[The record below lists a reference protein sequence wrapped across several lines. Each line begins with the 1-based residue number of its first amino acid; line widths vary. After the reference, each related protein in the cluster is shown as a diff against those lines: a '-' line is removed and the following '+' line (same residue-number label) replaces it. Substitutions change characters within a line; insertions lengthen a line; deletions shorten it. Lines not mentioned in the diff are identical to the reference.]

1 MRAPC
6 PHVAPQSV
14 HPAVNALFVSEALAP
29 TLPVLYRL
37 CRRLVL
43 PMLLLCSGAACA
55 TELPAE
61 RVRELAQHP
70 QWLRLLHVGPDGRRS
85 EIHSP
90 EFFLSPAGATDA
102 EAELRATLA
111 GLAAAPG
118 ADANQH
124 ARCRFPARHA
134 WLLSQ
139 QVTLP
144 GPARAHTACPRLAQW
159 GRFDELRSV
168 SLLLVSGYFGNPA
181 SSFGHSLLR
190 FNTDEGRASD
200 GLTDLGINFGALVPD
215 RESTIVYVFK
225 GLTGGYQAGFSDKP
239 YYSHDLIY
247 SRTEFRDMWDH
258 ELALDESERLMLAY
272 HLWEIVGRKF
282 TYYFLK
288 ENCAWRIA
296 ELLALVRN
304 DDLLARS
311 SVWFAPVEV
320 FHRLHEAARRSGRPW
335 FQSVRFVPSS
345 ERVLRHQFAQLSPEE
360 SRVANTTLA
369 QHPTEP
375 GRRLEQVAPE
385 RRIDVLDA
393 LTAYHNYRV
402 AAEEPTVSAA
412 TTAAKD
418 AALRARLALPA
429 RRPADNPIPQLPSP
443 AEGSAP
449 MLSALALGHH
459 EHGGAFA
466 QLRWAP
472 FSYELSGHNGL
483 ADGELVVLDVA
494 ANVDGGGAKL
504 DRLDIIRVKKINA
517 QHTRIHGEDW
527 LSWQVE
533 FGARRD
539 LDAGD
544 GRLRLVGRLGG
555 GLAVPWGADV
565 TAYAMVDAVALGR
578 PSSLG
583 VEPNAGL
590 VVRAGRWKLW
600 ALASSRY
607 ESKTKH
613 WRTRQHLEA
622 TYRLSADRAL
632 RIEATHDR
640 SDRVLLTLIQYW

>member
-1 MRAPC
+1 
-6 PHVAPQSV
+6 
-14 HPAVNALFVSEALAP
+14 VNALFVSEACAP
-29 TLPVLYRL
+29 TVAVPYRLYRR
-37 CRRLVL
+37 CFALV
-43 PMLLLCSGAACA
+43 LLLCGLAATA
-55 TELPAE
+55 TAAELPAE
-61 RVRELAQHP
+61 RLRELAQHP
-70 QWLRLLHVGPDGRRS
+70 QWLRLLHASVDGRHS

-90 EFFLSPAGATDA
+90 EFFLSPQGATDP

-111 GLAAAPG
+111 GLSADTG
-118 ADANQH
+118 ADPNAH

-139 QVTLP
+139 QVALP
-144 GPARAHTACPRLAQW
+144 GPAQAHSACPRLAQW
-159 GRFDELRSV
+159 GRFDQLRSI

-190 FNTDEGRASD
+190 FNTDEGRASE

-215 RESTIVYVFK
+215 RESTLVYVFK

-258 ELALDESERLMLAY
+258 ELALSEAERLMLAY

-320 FHRLHEAARRSGRPW
+320 FHRLHEAERRSGKAW
-335 FQSVRFVPSS
+335 FRSVRFVPSA
-345 ERVLRHQFAQLSPEE
+345 ERVLRHQFAQLSPDEA
-360 SRVANTTLA
+360 RVANTTIA

-375 GRRLEQVAPE
+375 GRLLGSVAPE

-393 LTAYHNYRV
+393 LTAYNNYRV

-418 AALRARLALPA
+418 AALRARLSLPA
-429 RRPADNPIPQLPSP
+429 RRPADNPIPQLQSP
-443 AEGSAP
+443 AEASAP
-449 MLSALALGHH
+449 MLSALAAGHH
-459 EHGGAFA
+459 ERHGSFA

-483 ADGELVVLDVA
+483 TDGELVVFDVA
-494 ANVDGGGAKL
+494 ANLDGEGVTL
-504 DRLDIIRVKKINA
+504 DRLDVIRVKKLNA

-533 FGARRD
+533 AGARRED
-539 LDAGD
+539 VDGD
-544 GRLRLVGRLGG
+544 SRLRLTGRIGG
-555 GLAVPWGADV
+555 GYAAPWGADV
-565 TAYAMVDAVALGR
+565 TAYAMVDAVAFSR

-583 VEPNAGL
+583 LEPNAGL

-600 ALASSRY
+600 ALASTRY
-607 ESKTKH
+607 ESATH
-613 WRTRQHLEA
+613 RWQPRQHLEA

-632 RIEATHDR
+632 RFELTRQR
-640 SDRVLLTLIQYW
+640 SSRGLVTLLQYW

>member
-1 MRAPC
+1 M
-6 PHVAPQSV
+6 
-14 HPAVNALFVSEALAP
+14 
-29 TLPVLYRL
+29 LYLLRR
-37 CRRLVL
+37 CRWLS
-43 PMLLLCSGAACA
+43 LLLCGLASFAAA
-55 TELPAE
+55 AADELPAE
-61 RVRELAQHP
+61 RLRELATHP
-70 QWLRLLHVGPDGRRS
+70 QWLRLLHASADSGRS

-90 EFFLSPAGATDA
+90 DFFLAPDGATDP

-111 GLAAAPG
+111 GMAAEPG
-118 ADANQH
+118 ADPNTH

-134 WLLSQ
+134 WLQSQ
-139 QVTLP
+139 QIALP
-144 GPARAHTACPRLAQW
+144 GPARAHQACPRLGQW
-159 GRFDELRSV
+159 GRFEQMHSV

-181 SSFGHSLLR
+181 STFGHALLR
-190 FNTDEGRASD
+190 FNTEEGRASE
-200 GLTDLGINFGALVPD
+200 GLTDLGINFGALVPE
-215 RESTIVYVFK
+215 RESTLVYVFK

-311 SVWFAPVEV
+311 GVWFAPVEV
-320 FHRLHEAARRSGRPW
+320 FHRMHEAGRRSGRPW
-335 FQSVRFVPSS
+335 FRSVRFVPSS
-345 ERVLRHQFAQLSPEE
+345 ERVLRHQFAQLSAAEAG
-360 SRVANTTLA
+360 VANTTIA

-375 GRRLEQVAPE
+375 GRLLGSVALE

-393 LTAYHNYRV
+393 LTAYNNYRV
-402 AAEEPTVSAA
+402 AGEEPTISAA

-418 AALRARLALPA
+418 AALRARLQLPA
-429 RRPADNPIPQLPSP
+429 RRPADNPIPPRESP

-449 MLSALALGHH
+449 MLGAVAAGHA
-459 EHGGAFA
+459 EHQGGFL

-472 FSYELSGHNGL
+472 FSYELTGHNGL
-483 ADGELVVLDVA
+483 DGGELVLLDVA
-494 ANVDGGGAKL
+494 AQLDRDGARL
-504 DRLDIIRVKKINA
+504 DRLDVIRVKKINA

-533 FGARRD
+533 FGARREV
-539 LDAGD
+539 DAGN
-544 GRLRLVGRLGG
+544 GRLRLAGRLGAG
-555 GLAVPWGADV
+555 VAAPWGADV
-565 TAYAMVDAVALGR
+565 TAYAMVDAVAFSR
-578 PSSLG
+578 PSSVG
-583 VEPNAGL
+583 IEPNAGL

-600 ALASSRY
+600 GLASTRY
-607 ESKTKH
+607 ESATRH
-613 WRTRQHLEA
+613 WQPHQHVEA

-632 RIEATHDR
+632 RLELTRQR
-640 SDRVLLTLIQYW
+640 SSRVLLTLLQYW